1 MKTPEPGN
9 PTETGDQAKARYSLY
24 EIGYV
29 KLRTG
34 MGVLAVLFPIIFL
47 ISSWVLTRNKTLYAM
62 INIAAS
68 EDGVMAR
75 G

>member
-1 MKTPEPGN
+1 MHLIWHRQIAPPEQIAIALMAYFVGIIKF
-9 PTETGDQAKARYSLY
+9 GRARSN
-24 EIGYV
+24 
-29 KLRTG
+29 
-34 MGVLAVLFPIIFL
+34 AVGAMEKDG
-47 ISSWVLTRNKTLYAM
+47 LTRNKTLYAM